1 MGDSTI
7 LSRRDFTLKSALA
20 VLAGATITISG
31 CDSDSPTAPTPTPGP
46 GPGPGGGN
54 ETGTVSANHGHTAE
68 ISAAEL
74 SAGNALSLDIRG
86 TADHPHTVEL
96 TMNDVMAIDNGDSV
110 SKTSSVDAAH
120 DHTVTFN

>member
-20 VLAGATITISG
+20 VLAGATITIG

-46 GPGPGGGN
+46 GPGGGD

-68 ISAAEL
+68 ITAAEL
-74 SAGNALSLDIRG
+74 TAGDALTLDITG
-86 TADHPHTVEL
+86 TADHPHSVEL
-96 TMNDVMAIDNGDSV
+96 TMDDVMMIASGDTV

-120 DHTVTFN
+120 DHTVTFNP

>member
-20 VLAGATITISG
+20 VLAGTTITISG
-31 CDSDSPTAPTPTPGP
+31 CDSDSPTAPTPN
-46 GPGPGGGN
+46 PGPGGGSG
-54 ETGTVSANHGHTAE
+54 TGTVSANHGHTAE
-68 ISAAEL
+68 ITAAEL
-74 SAGNALSLDIRG
+74 TAGNALSLDITG

-96 TMNDVMAIDNGDSV
+96 TMDDVMNIENGESV

-120 DHTVTFN
+120 DHTVTFNN